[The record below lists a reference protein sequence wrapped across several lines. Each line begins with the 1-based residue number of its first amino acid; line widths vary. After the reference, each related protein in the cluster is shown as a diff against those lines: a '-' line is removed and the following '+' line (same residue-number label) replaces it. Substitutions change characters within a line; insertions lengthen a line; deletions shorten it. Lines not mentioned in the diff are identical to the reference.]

1 MRLETTMLNRFFQGT
16 TGIPETDVAHTIEAR
31 AVGNVQ
37 IVDVR
42 EPDEWTEG
50 RIPGAVHIPLGSLAS
65 RTNELDPGQETIVVC
80 HAGVRSLTGADI
92 LLKAGF
98 ADAKSLAGGMIAW
111 IGAGQPVE
119 RG

>member
-1 MRLETTMLNRFFQGT
+1 MLNRLFPGAP
-16 TGIPETDVAHTIEAR
+16 GVPETDVPHAIEAQ
-31 AVGNVQ
+31 ANNAVQ

-42 EPDEWTEG
+42 EPDEWVEG

-65 RTNELDPGQETIVVC
+65 RVNELDPNQETIVVC
-80 HAGVRSLTGADI
+80 QAGVRSLTGADI

-111 IGAGQPVE
+111 VGAGQPVE
-119 RG
+119 Q